1 MKYIS
6 SVTVRFEDGKGSYLE
21 RTYRMIPETTFMK
34 GNNPQGKV
42 LGDLKVFGKFTCF
55 IDKTNEG

>member
-42 LGDLKVFGKFTCF
+42 LGDLKLMKVNLFK
-55 IDKTNEG
+55 